1 MISEWAKDI
10 AKITKNVNIVAVLSS
25 SCKIF
30 VFIRQIDD
38 LQMFFELTLET
49 NPCRPLPPPEAAKRR
64 LKVEAAEVIRGWVTK
79 YGSAYRLIQIYDA
92 AHQEESNFEF
102 HENLFY
108 LLIFV
113 STENFRTVIIFWSK
127 SNGSVLPTWRE
138 GNFLLFLV

>member
-1 MISEWAKDI
+1 
-10 AKITKNVNIVAVLSS
+10 
-25 SCKIF
+25 
-30 VFIRQIDD
+30 
-38 LQMFFELTLET
+38 MFFELTLET
-49 NPCRPLPPPEAAKRR
+49 NLCRPLPPPEAAKRR

-113 STENFRTVIIFWSK
+113 STENFCTVIIF
-127 SNGSVLPTWRE
+127 
-138 GNFLLFLV
+138 